1 MTCIRPADSRL
12 ARATLGAGALLL
24 ALGIPAARAEEPI
37 KIGVLVTTTGPYA
50 PWGREYQ
57 EAIALY
63 LDQHNGK
70 DGNPTVEVLY
80 RDVGG
85 DNPPRAHQLAQDLIV
100 RDRVAVLA
108 GLEFTTTVLSVAD
121 VISQAKMPFV
131 IFNSASDFVVDKSPY
146 YLRPTFTT
154 WETGYIGAKWEAE
167 QGMKRA
173 TIVAADYAPGQDT
186 IDVYTKGLADSGGK
200 VIDVI
205 KVPMGTTDF
214 STYFQRISDN
224 KPDVLDVF
232 MPGGP
237 MSIGMA
243 RGFAE
248 RDWGKE
254 GMGYLGG
261 GVFERDMG
269 SIGDILIG
277 QLGVT
282 DYAPALDNPM
292 NKAFVDAFTKR
303 NNGDLPDFAAVAAY
317 DGMNLIF
324 HMLKAAPDHN
334 GDKMLAAAKGFAWD
348 SPRGPMKIDA
358 KTRETDQNIYITK
371 VEKVDG
377 RLMNVPF
384 KTYPDVV
391 DPWHEMHPPTQ

>member
-1 MTCIRPADSRL
+1 MSMRTCAL
-12 ARATLGAGALLL
+12 AGALVV
-24 ALGIPAARAEEPI
+24 AAAVPAGADPI

-50 PWGREYQ
+50 PWGKEYQ
-57 EAIALY
+57 DAIGLY

-100 RDRVAVLA
+100 RDHVAVLG
-108 GLEFTTTVLSVAD
+108 GLEFTTTVLAVAD
-121 VISQAKMPFV
+121 VISRAKMPFV

-154 WETGYIGAKWEAE
+154 WETGYIGARWEAE

-186 IDVYTKGLADSGGK
+186 INVYSKGLADAGGK
-200 VIDVI
+200 IVDVI

-214 STYFQRISDN
+214 STYFQRIADN
-224 KPDVLDVF
+224 KPQVLDVF

-237 MSIGMA
+237 MSLGMA

-248 RDWGKE
+248 RGWGKE

-261 GVFERDMG
+261 GVFERDMPA
-269 SIGDILIG
+269 IGDILIG
-277 QLGVT
+277 LYGVSSYT
-282 DYAPALDNPM
+282 PALDNPM
-292 NKAFVDAFTKR
+292 NKSFVAAMQQKYNDI
-303 NNGDLPDFAAVAAY
+303 PDFAAVAAY

-324 HMLKAAPDHN
+324 HMLKAAPDLD
-334 GDKMLAAAKGFAWD
+334 GDKMLAAAKGYQWV
-348 SPRGPMKIDA
+348 SPRGPMRINP
-358 KTRETDQNIYITK
+358 KTRETDQNVYVTRIG
-371 VEKVDG
+371 KVDG
-377 RLMNVPF
+377 RLMNVPI
-384 KTYPDVV
+384 KTYADVV
-391 DPWHEMHPPTQ
+391 DPWHEQHPPTQ